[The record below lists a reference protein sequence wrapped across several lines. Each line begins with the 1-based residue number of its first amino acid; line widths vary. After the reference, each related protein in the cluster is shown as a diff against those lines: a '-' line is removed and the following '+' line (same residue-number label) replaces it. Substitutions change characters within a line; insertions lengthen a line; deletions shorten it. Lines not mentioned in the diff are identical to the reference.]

1 MKAAINNLRLKRKD
15 EGFTLVELLVVVV
28 IIGVLVAIAIP
39 MYGNYRKGAANKS
52 AQSDV
57 RGAITAVEQY
67 YTENSNTY
75 PTPAT
80 VTGGTGNAALQ
91 FAAQTN
97 GTAGTATVSP
107 GNEIGYATGTGTG
120 GSAYYVLC
128 AWNTDSKVLYGYNS
142 AKGQSVHKSQ
152 TTTNTISGCLA
163 TEGANT
169 P

>member
-39 MYGNYRKGAANKS
+39 MYGSYRKGAANKS

-57 RGAITAVEQY
+57 RGGITAVEQY
-67 YTENSNTY
+67 YAENGNTY
-75 PTPAT
+75 PTT
-80 VTGGTGNAALQ
+80 VTGGTGNTALS
-91 FAAQTN
+91 FAAQSN

-107 GNEIGYATGTGTG
+107 GNELYFSTGNATTSG
-120 GSAYYVLC
+120 GGATYYVLC
-128 AWNTDSKVLYGYNS
+128 AMNTDSKVFYGYNS
-142 AKGQSVHKSQ
+142 AFGSSVHKSEGQ
-152 TTTNTISGCLA
+152 TNAAACVA
-163 TEGANT
+163 AEKAHT